1 MYHARRSSIFCC
13 GQALW
18 NHPICMLRVDKSL
31 SYLNDMLYHP
41 CMFRLDP
48 LKQMYVSKSTLNSG
62 VNLDSSTLF
71 LPYHLLH
78 YKRLQSSLHLNCKF
92 LIFLVFKLLERGV
105 YISARNVAILETPAA
120 RAMHQT
126 PRPNTAMEI
135 SSITGLQQNDQH
147 DPQEDVE
154 KDNATNVTKAN
165 RKIVHYD
172 IIAFNA
178 KKKHVYAIVACDD
191 ILKFQQCRAHALR
204 GVKSSFLGRKNMLKK
219 KSSKS
224 KISCHLLAYT
234 RTCLLC
240 THIYTH
246 ICRDL
251 VHLDFESAGPPS
263 VSSRMH
269 SRDVSCTI
277 NVETVFKV
285 NHAFRALSRIRTE
298 HLSLRL
304 G

>member
-1 MYHARRSSIFCC
+1 
-13 GQALW
+13 
-18 NHPICMLRVDKSL
+18 
-31 SYLNDMLYHP
+31 
-41 CMFRLDP
+41 
-48 LKQMYVSKSTLNSG
+48 
-62 VNLDSSTLF
+62 
-71 LPYHLLH
+71 
-78 YKRLQSSLHLNCKF
+78 
-92 LIFLVFKLLERGV
+92 LLERGV
-105 YISARNVAILETPAA
+105 YISARNVAILETSAA

-224 KISCHLLAYT
+224 KISSHLLAYT

-304 G
+304 GWDRASSGRDCALFVTTHRRMLPSCSKLYTVNTQAITVEYGGIICRKRKRCERKTENSNSSYSDPQSTVLNYFF